1 MLTGK
6 SIFDKGIVTNA
17 DEKNIQQVGVDL
29 RVKKIFNLDT
39 SIGIIPKE
47 GKTQIPGI
55 SYESRFDGNDIGTY
69 HLSPGYYEV
78 VFEEGCNVPS
88 NVAVKPFTR
97 SSLIRCGVMC
107 DSGVFDPGFKT
118 DNMGCFI
125 TVLREIYIEKGAR
138 LAQLLAFECDEVAN
152 LYDGQFQS
160 DKQRK

>member
-6 SIFDKGIVTNA
+6 SIFDRGIVTNA

-47 GKTQIPGI
+47 GKTQIPKI
-55 SYESRFDGNDIGTY
+55 LYEARFDGNDFGTY

-78 VFEEGCNVPS
+78 VFEEGCDVPS

-97 SSLIRCGVMC
+97 
-107 DSGVFDPGFKT
+107 
-118 DNMGCFI
+118 
-125 TVLREIYIEKGAR
+125 
-138 LAQLLAFECDEVAN
+138 
-152 LYDGQFQS
+152 
-160 DKQRK
+160 